1 MVERP
6 PARQADTGPTES
18 GRTAD
23 SPRSEPDESSQDRR
37 RAERGAGTPDSDRRR
52 HSSRAGH
59 ANSDAAPPDDSP
71 TSDAATDEQR
81 RLLSK
86 FGRVFRTG
94 DVLFNDGEPAN
105 EAFLLQEGRVR
116 LLKRVGAMER
126 SLRVLHP
133 GDLFGESALMEGT
146 PRNSTAVA
154 LCDGSAL
161 VLDQQLFQH
170 VLKSNPAVGARVL
183 RQLIR
188 RLRDAEDQIEIM
200 MVRDTQ
206 TKIAVALLKLGR
218 QALANASP
226 EDEGVALS
234 VSPMDL
240 SSRVGLDVDAVK
252 RGVMQLR
259 ESGYVTIVD
268 ERLRIVDLE
277 ALEALVGLMAVK
289 DEIVGGDA
297 PRARDARRARADSE

>member
-6 PARQADTGPTES
+6 PSSPANPESTDS
-18 GRTAD
+18 GRSAD
-23 SPRSEPDESSQDRR
+23 SSRSSLVGSDREQKHS
-37 RAERGAGTPDSDRRR
+37 ERGADAADSDQRQPSRSAQSAQGAASGGDPDSD
-52 HSSRAGH
+52 
-59 ANSDAAPPDDSP
+59 AAS
-71 TSDAATDEQR
+71 AEQR

-86 FGRVFRTG
+86 FGRVFHAG

-105 EAFLLQEGRVR
+105 EAFLLQEGQVR

-218 QALANASP
+218 QALASIRP

-277 ALEALVGLMAVK
+277 ALESLVGLMAVK
-289 DEIVGGDA
+289 DEIVGGGA
-297 PRARDARRARADSE
+297 PQGRDTGRARSTSD